1 MKFWKKKSRAELI
14 EDKAQSIVHEIIVSG
29 FSNSE
34 IAIILNTAKA
44 RGREVLEKRR
54 TELDLETLDTNNAI
68 NSL

>member
-1 MKFWKKKSRAELI
+1 MFWKKKSRAELI

-34 IAIILNTAKA
+34 IAMILNTAKA
-44 RGREVLEKRR
+44 RGREVLERR
-54 TELDLETLDTNNAI
+54 RAELDLEALETNNAI